1 MRPIPRSTPARASPP
16 SASGSAPPS
25 STRRA
30 LAGLRRRLHAAYC
43 LLAAGRWLSLTARC
57 AARWLRHTC
66 SPVQDPDTREC
77 FQYGE
82 LVVDLDAPNV
92 GISAR
97 DAAQLF
103 GPSGRTL
110 MTRKLIHR
118 SGVLC

>member
-1 MRPIPRSTPARASPP
+1 
-16 SASGSAPPS
+16 
-25 STRRA
+25 
-30 LAGLRRRLHAAYC
+30 
-43 LLAAGRWLSLTARC
+43 
-57 AARWLRHTC
+57 
-66 SPVQDPDTREC
+66 VQDPDTREC

-82 LVVDLDAPNV
+82 PVADLDAPNV

-118 SGVLC
+118 